1 MTLGN
6 VKLNK
11 KTSKRALLLLVV
23 ELAELVGTI
32 ALAATRHRTRPSD
45 MARIAKEAADVV
57 RAAKTLAG
65 V

>member
-6 VKLNK
+6 VKLNN

-32 ALAATRHRTRPSD
+32 ALAATRRRTRPSD